1 MPFWL
6 ELSPSGAYVMSLQVH
21 DAVGQATIWN
31 HQSERDVPV
40 HKGSAIQHA
49 FYAVSTGQAPH

>member
-1 MPFWL
+1 MMFWL
-6 ELSPSGAYVMSLQVH
+6 ERSSSAVHVLSLQVH
-21 DAVGQATIWN
+21 DAVGQAAVWN

-40 HKGSAIQHA
+40 HKGSTIHHA